1 MIRLATAA
9 GRSSYDSKKK
19 NAAYRCSV
27 VISHI
32 SVFLLLFAFANSE
45 AKSMDHLSSKRHRR
59 CNQECRTKTWASDKD
74 AFNHGHGADLA
85 QWWLQISGSI
95 WSNMLSIWNTW
106 GPSYGCFLKWWENP
120 HFTPQVR
127 IIFSRKTMENQWL
140 LGTAILGT
148 PRIWFFW

>member
-1 MIRLATAA
+1 M
-9 GRSSYDSKKK
+9 SSS
-19 NAAYRCSV
+19 C
-27 VISHI
+27 
-32 SVFLLLFAFANSE
+32 FLLLQTVKQNPWIICHQNDIGVVIRNAY
-45 AKSMDHLSSKRHRR
+45 
-59 CNQECRTKTWASDKD
+59 KTWASDKD

-95 WSNMLSIWNTW
+95 WSNMLSIWKTW

-148 PRIWFFW
+148 PRIWFLLVDVKSQIPSMPAPGPGHRGTVFEPSWSKK